1 VVDLTRR
8 ERDVAMLLVEGRT
21 SKEIARA
28 LGVSPRTA
36 EAHRARLLAKLG
48 ARNSVE
54 LAVKLAGLPL

>member
-1 VVDLTRR
+1 
-8 ERDVAMLLVEGRT
+8 MLLVEGRT

-54 LAVKLAGLPL
+54 LAVKLAGLPI